1 MITEETQR
9 EYSKALVLISR
20 AIEWVVI
27 QRGPWAYFN
36 TKTVKQIQ
44 ATWLT
49 SGCRIF
55 QWKFEITLNVYTR
68 YKVFL
73 FPTYKQAQHHS
84 QSLAF
89 ESFLPFY
96 CQED

>member
-9 EYSKALVLISR
+9 EYIKALVLISR

-55 QWKFEITLNVYTR
+55 LM
-68 YKVFL
+68 
-73 FPTYKQAQHHS
+73 
-84 QSLAF
+84 
-89 ESFLPFY
+89 
-96 CQED
+96 